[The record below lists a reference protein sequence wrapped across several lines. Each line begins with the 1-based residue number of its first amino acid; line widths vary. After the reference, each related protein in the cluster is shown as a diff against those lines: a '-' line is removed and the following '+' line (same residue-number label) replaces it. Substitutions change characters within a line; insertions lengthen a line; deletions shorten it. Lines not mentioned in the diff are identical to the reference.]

1 MGYTKPKSKGTAKS
15 KASATRFYQA
25 KMASRQADAL
35 KRGRA
40 RVAKAA
46 QEEKAKVEKDIR
58 EAFEAEKEMLRRAAE
73 RMAQADKEQQEE
85 WFRAT
90 RPDREAPKAKPEG
103 SKSQRKTT
111 TAQKQARETKQQQ
124 KRKETPAKPAPA
136 KPAPAKPA
144 AAKPKKKTNK
154 DRAAQRKKE
163 EEEAFR
169 ESRQSR
175 ATKSSKDRRAEK
187 FEARRRKP
195 EVEVMDE
202 DSEGELEL
210 TDIEDPVATQLASV
224 GIDYSKLT
232 LDELKRIAPLSM
244 LLDKMSSDQIKEA
257 LSFSTFSPDGR
268 PIIRTNVVKP
278 RQIPRNTHR
287 FVLDDKGNRIYIG

>member
-1 MGYTKPKSKGTAKS
+1 MVATKAKTKGTPKS
-15 KASATRFYQA
+15 KASATRYYQA

-58 EAFEAEKEMLRRAAE
+58 EAFEGEKEMLRRAAE

-124 KRKETPAKPAPA
+124 KRKETPKPT
-136 KPAPAKPA
+136 
-144 AAKPKKKTNK
+144 AKPKKATNK
-154 DRAAQRKKE
+154 NRAAQKKKDE
-163 EEEAFR
+163 EEEKEAFR

-175 ATKSSKDRRAEK
+175 ATKSSKEKRAEK
-187 FEARRRKP
+187 FEARRQKQ
-195 EVEVMDE
+195 EVEMIDE
-202 DSEGELEL
+202 DSDGELEL
-210 TDIEDPVATQLASV
+210 TDVEDPVADLASV
-224 GIDYSKLT
+224 GIDISKLT
-232 LDELKRIAPLSM
+232 LDQLKRIAPLSM
-244 LLDKMSSDQIKEA
+244 LLDKMSPDQIKEA

-278 RQIPRNTHR
+278 REIPRNTHR
-287 FVLDDKGNRIYIG
+287 FVLDDKGNRIYVG

>member
-46 QEEKAKVEKDIR
+46 QEEQAKVEKDIR
-58 EAFEAEKEMLRRAAE
+58 EAFEGEKEMLRRAAE
-73 RMAQADKEQQEE
+73 RMAQAEKEQQEE

-103 SKSQRKTT
+103 SKSQRKAT
-111 TAQKQARETKQQQ
+111 TAQKQARGTKQQQ

-136 KPAPAKPA
+136 KPA
-144 AAKPKKKTNK
+144 AAKPKKATNK
-154 DRAAQRKKE
+154 DRAAQKKKDE
-163 EEEAFR
+163 EDAFR
-169 ESRQSR
+169 EARQSR
-175 ATKSSKDRRAEK
+175 ATKSSKEKRAEK
-187 FEARRRKP
+187 FEERRRKQ
-195 EVEVMDE
+195 EVEVVDE
-202 DSEGELEL
+202 DSDGDLEV
-210 TDIEDPVATQLASV
+210 TDVEDPVAAQLASV
-224 GIDYSKLT
+224 GIDISKLS

-244 LLDKMSSDQIKEA
+244 LLDKMSPDQIKEA

-278 RQIPRNTHR
+278 RQIPHNTHR
-287 FVLDDKGNRIYIG
+287 FVLDEKGNRIYIG